1 MLVQPVAKARR
12 ATQGPASN
20 RIGQRPT
27 PAPRSH
33 SGDQEPKALQSD
45 GVARGTTHKV
55 ASDFSRIS
63 LFPPSPSNRPVT
75 IQPKLVIGSTADP
88 LEREADTVAD
98 QVMRTPMPGIVIARA
113 QPGMSRKCAACQ
125 EEETLQKK
133 AGRTETAPDEAPRI
147 VHEVLQSPGQA
158 LDASS
163 RAFFEPR
170 FGQEFGQV
178 RVHVD
183 GKAARSAQAVNAL
196 AYTSGPNIVFGDGQY
211 APRSD
216 EGGRLLA
223 HELAHVVQQAATRSS
238 PFQVQREPDKE
249 PKKTL
254 QQKPEARQDIVLL
267 GEGWAGGRELSIV
280 LAHGGRV
287 IQVNSVGDA
296 AKALAKIDVP
306 IGTLYFVTHSTS
318 DGALKFGKD
327 EGFTKATDIAAKLKG
342 SVPTDKAPQTV
353 DFRGCSVGNSPK
365 AMEDIRTALGAQS
378 VVAGNC
384 YAVIALTTP
393 IKMGEKGHET
403 DITDAAEISKKSR
416 PIFQKL
422 YQGTFEKFVAGFES
436 RKSCIVTKS
445 EKDFFAAG
453 GRFVA
458 LWFNSTFSGDW
469 IKGKSVCYADAVHQT
484 VDPVKPAEAIQDCS
498 VITVSASGPKATEKS
513 PP

>member
-1 MLVQPVAKARR
+1 
-12 ATQGPASN
+12 
-20 RIGQRPT
+20 
-27 PAPRSH
+27 
-33 SGDQEPKALQSD
+33 
-45 GVARGTTHKV
+45 
-55 ASDFSRIS
+55 
-63 LFPPSPSNRPVT
+63 
-75 IQPKLVIGSTADP
+75 
-88 LEREADTVAD
+88 
-98 QVMRTPMPGIVIARA
+98 
-113 QPGMSRKCAACQ
+113 MSRKCAACQ

-223 HELAHVVQQAATRSS
+223 HELAHVAQQAATRSS

-296 AKALAKIDVP
+296 AKALAKIDLP
-306 IGTLYFVTHSTS
+306 IGTLYVVTHSTS
-318 DGALKFGKD
+318 GGALKFG
-327 EGFTKATDIAAKLKG
+327 
-342 SVPTDKAPQTV
+342 
-353 DFRGCSVGNSPK
+353 
-365 AMEDIRTALGAQS
+365 RTRDLPRRQ
-378 VVAGNC
+378 
-384 YAVIALTTP
+384 
-393 IKMGEKGHET
+393 
-403 DITDAAEISKKSR
+403 ISL
-416 PIFQKL
+416 Q
-422 YQGTFEKFVAGFES
+422 
-436 RKSCIVTKS
+436 
-445 EKDFFAAG
+445 
-453 GRFVA
+453 
-458 LWFNSTFSGDW
+458 N
-469 IKGKSVCYADAVHQT
+469 
-484 VDPVKPAEAIQDCS
+484 
-498 VITVSASGPKATEKS
+498 
-513 PP
+513 